1 MKKVMK
7 QQPSP
12 ILCEEIN
19 LVDKYL
25 SQEDWE
31 VKENS
36 NMTYSLQGLN
46 FYISSKISKSYWLHK
61 IYPHDV
67 KEAFEQGDI
76 HIHNLQVLGVYCMG
90 WDLVDLLEKG
100 FMGAAAKLESGPPL
114 HLSSALNQ
122 IINFFY
128 TLQGEAAGAQA
139 LSNFDTLLSPYIR
152 YDNLKE
158 KDLRQQLQ
166 QFLFNLNVPTRVGF
180 QAPFTNLTIDLRPP
194 HFFQN
199 EPVRIGGKTRRET
212 YGEFQEEM
220 DFFNRVF
227 CEMFLEGDARGRV
240 FTFPIPTYNISSE
253 FPWDSKATQALW
265 KMTAKYGIPY
275 FANFINSELKVDE
288 VRSMCCR
295 LRLDLTQLA
304 RRGGGLFGSNP
315 LTGSI
320 GVITIN
326 LPRIG
331 YLSKNESDF
340 FSRLRDLMELAK
352 KALEAK
358 RKAIEGWME
367 KGLYPYSKFY
377 LKGIYQ
383 RFGSYWA
390 NHFSTIGLVGMNEAC
405 LNFLGKSIADPEAKA
420 FAIKVLDV
428 MREILLSFQ
437 KETQNNYNL
446 EATPAEATSYRL
458 ARIDKRKYPQILV
471 ANEEAVKKG
480 AAPFYT
486 NSTQLPVNFTTDPF
500 VALEHQEDLQL
511 RYTGGTVLHFF
522 LGQKIDEPES
532 IGSFVRTVCSKYKI
546 PYFTLTPTFSIC
558 PEHGYLSGEQSH
570 CPRCGKPCEVY
581 SRVVGYLRP
590 VDLWNPGKQEEFKLR
605 KTYLLDENRW
615 H

>member
-1 MKKVMK
+1 M
-7 QQPSP
+7 QDSPLDESLEPSK
-12 ILCEEIN
+12 
-19 LVDKYL
+19 LVDDYL
-25 SQEDWE
+25 SRSCWE
-31 VKENS
+31 IKENS
-36 NMTYSLQGLN
+36 NMSYSLQGLN
-46 FYISSKISKSYWLHK
+46 FYLSSKISKSYWLQK
-61 IYPHDV
+61 IYPPEV
-67 KEAFEQGDI
+67 KEAFERGDF

-90 WDLVDLLEKG
+90 WDLADFLAKG
-100 FMGAAAKLESGPPL
+100 FTGVEGRMESGPPL
-114 HLSSALNQ
+114 HFSTALNQ
-122 IINFFY
+122 VVNFFY

-139 LSNFDTLLSPYIR
+139 FSNFDTLLAPFIR

-158 KDLRQQLQ
+158 KEIRQLLQ

-180 QAPFTNLTIDLRPP
+180 QAPFTNLTLDLNPP
-194 HFFQN
+194 HFLQN
-199 EPVRIGGKTRRET
+199 EAVLIGGKIKKET
-212 YGEFQEEM
+212 YGEFQPEI
-220 DFFNRVF
+220 DILNRLF
-227 CEMFLEGDARGRV
+227 CEVFLEGDARGRV
-240 FTFPIPTYNISSE
+240 FTFPIPTYNITPQ
-253 FPWDSKATQALW
+253 FPWKGPAADALW

-275 FANFINSELKVDE
+275 FANFINSDLKVDD

-295 LRLDLTQLA
+295 LRLDLTQLL

-320 GVITIN
+320 GVVTIN

-331 YLSKNESDF
+331 FLSKSETEF
-340 FSRLRDLMELAK
+340 LERLQELTELAK

-358 RKAIEGWME
+358 RKALESWIA

-377 LKGIYQ
+377 LKGVYQ
-383 RFGSYWA
+383 RFGAYWA
-390 NHFSTIGLVGMNEAC
+390 NHFSTIGIIGMNEAC
-405 LNFLGKSIADPEAKA
+405 LNFMGKSIADPEGKA
-420 FAIKVLDV
+420 FAIKVLDTL
-428 MREILLSFQ
+428 RGTLLAFQ

-458 ARIDKRKYPQILV
+458 ARIDKRMFPAIRV

-500 VALEHQEDLQL
+500 VALEHQEELQS

-522 LGQKIDEPES
+522 LGQKIDEPQS
-532 IGSFVRTVCSKYKI
+532 IPPFIQAVCSKYKI

-558 PEHGYLSGEQSH
+558 PEHGYLSGEQSR

-590 VDLWNPGKQEEFKLR
+590 LDQWNPGKQEEFKLR
-605 KTYLLDENRW
+605 KTFQFNENRG

>member
-1 MKKVMK
+1 M
-7 QQPSP
+7 QDSPLDESLEPSK
-12 ILCEEIN
+12 
-19 LVDKYL
+19 LVDDYL
-25 SQEDWE
+25 SRSCWE
-31 VKENS
+31 IKENS
-36 NMTYSLQGLN
+36 NMSYSLQGLN
-46 FYISSKISKSYWLHK
+46 FYLSSKISKSYWLQK
-61 IYPHDV
+61 IYPPEV
-67 KEAFEQGDI
+67 KEAFERGDF

-90 WDLVDLLEKG
+90 WDLADFLAKG
-100 FMGAAAKLESGPPL
+100 FMGVEGRMESGPPL
-114 HLSSALNQ
+114 HFSTALNQ
-122 IINFFY
+122 VVNFFY

-139 LSNFDTLLSPYIR
+139 FSNFDTLLAPFIR

-158 KDLRQQLQ
+158 KEIRQLLQ

-180 QAPFTNLTIDLRPP
+180 QAPFTNLTLDLNPP
-194 HFFQN
+194 HFLQN
-199 EPVRIGGKTRRET
+199 EAVLIGGKIKKET
-212 YGEFQEEM
+212 YGEFQPEI
-220 DFFNRVF
+220 DILNRLF
-227 CEMFLEGDARGRV
+227 CEVFLEGDARGRV
-240 FTFPIPTYNISSE
+240 FTFPIPTYNITSQ
-253 FPWDSKATQALW
+253 FPWKGPAADALW

-275 FANFINSELKVDE
+275 FANFINSDLKVDD

-295 LRLDLTQLA
+295 LRLDLTQLL

-320 GVITIN
+320 GVVTIN

-331 YLSKNESDF
+331 FLSKSEAEF
-340 FSRLRDLMELAK
+340 LERLQELMELAK

-358 RKAIEGWME
+358 RKALEGWIA

-377 LKGIYQ
+377 LKGVYQ
-383 RFGSYWA
+383 RFGAYWA
-390 NHFSTIGLVGMNEAC
+390 NHFSTIGIIGMNEAC
-405 LNFLGKSIADPEAKA
+405 LNFMGKSIADPEGKA
-420 FAIKVLDV
+420 FAIKVLDTL
-428 MREILLSFQ
+428 RGTLLAFQ

-458 ARIDKRKYPQILV
+458 ARIDKAMFPAIRV

-486 NSTQLPVNFTTDPF
+486 NSTQLPVHFTTDPF
-500 VALEHQEDLQL
+500 VALEHQEELQS

-522 LGQKIDEPES
+522 LGQKIDEPQS
-532 IGSFVRTVCSKYKI
+532 IPPFVQAVCSKYKI

-558 PEHGYLSGEQSH
+558 PEHGYLSGEQSR

-590 VDLWNPGKQEEFKLR
+590 LDQWNPGKQEEFKLR
-605 KTYLLDENRW
+605 KTFQFNENRG